1 MKFMKYHKPSG
12 LALAMMAC
20 ALSFGL
26 GMAVGIAELILWISE
41 VYNG

>member
-20 ALSFGL
+20 ALSFAL
-26 GMAVGIAELILWISE
+26 GMAVGIAELILWLTE
-41 VYNG
+41 VYHG